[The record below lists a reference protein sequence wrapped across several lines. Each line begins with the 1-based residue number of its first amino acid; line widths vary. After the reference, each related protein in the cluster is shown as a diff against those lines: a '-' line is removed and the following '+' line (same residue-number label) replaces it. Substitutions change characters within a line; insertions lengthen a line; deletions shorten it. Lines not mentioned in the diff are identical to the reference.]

1 MGKVSLLEVF
11 EDCQKGL
18 HSHGKLVKRMAKIYK
33 TVSYVLFKLGSIHT
47 LLLLGVVLSN
57 GLCFTSVRNRSG
69 IIAQHGL
76 SNAKPSIVDLILR
89 LPETNF

>member
-57 GLCFTSVRNRSG
+57 GLCSTKWVHSYFLFG
-69 IIAQHGL
+69 HFLHGL
-76 SNAKPSIVDLILR
+76 KSLMMDCVPIFRDCVD
-89 LPETNF
+89 

>member
-1 MGKVSLLEVF
+1 MTYYELLIFSGYIFQAEP
-11 EDCQKGL
+11 
-18 HSHGKLVKRMAKIYK
+18 
-33 TVSYVLFKLGSIHT
+33 LF
-47 LLLLGVVLSN
+47 
-57 GLCFTSVRNRSG
+57 SVRNRSG